1 MITYSLIILT
11 GAGFLYGLVRF
22 TQIRARKAERLRL
35 EARLGEAQRLETQG
49 QLTSGIAHDFNNIVS
64 IVLGYSE
71 MARDNTLEGSRTRYN
86 IEEALKAGYRAKDLL
101 QQLLA
106 VSRGSAL
113 ERKSIRIV
121 PLITDSLRLVRAS
134 VPSTVKIEQELDP
147 ETGSVSADLSEIHQL
162 LLNLCLNAGYAMRE
176 SGGTLRV
183 RLNRVDLSYTFTQH
197 HNLLPGAHVKLEVS
211 DTGSGIPSGKLKN
224 IFDPFYTTKPP
235 SEGTGLDLAMVQR
248 IVSGLDGAIT
258 VESQEG
264 SGTTFTLFFP
274 VSEDQPVEE
283 PAKEQVAQDGG
294 KPCILFVDDEENL
307 ARMGKEMLERL
318 GYEVVIKTS
327 SKDALEEFRRQPD
340 RYHIIITDYFMP
352 NMTGTDL
359 AERVKD
365 IRPNIPLILLTGFG
379 SAISPEKASEVGFGD
394 YLLKPMA
401 SRDLSRAV
409 NRALT
414 TGHS

>member
-35 EARLGEAQRLETQG
+35 EARLGEAQRLETLG

-235 SEGTGLDLAMVQR
+235 GEGTGLGLAMVQR

-264 SGTTFTLFFP
+264 SGTTFTLFLP
-274 VSEDQPVEE
+274 VSEDQHVEE
-283 PAKEQVAQDGG
+283 PAREQVALDGG
-294 KPCILFVDDEENL
+294 KPCILFVDDEEEL

-340 RYHIIITDYFMP
+340 RYHVIITDYFMP

-409 NRALT
+409 NKALT